1 MNVCFDAHSPSS
13 PLCTCRMGK
22 AEAVSY
28 CSYRI
33 SLALAPE
40 HSTAFIHKLCTVFLV
55 RKHSFLPALGD
66 KIAALPHFKEGSR
79 CQILMKT
86 HFT

>member
-1 MNVCFDAHSPSS
+1 MNVCFDSHSPSS
-13 PLCTCRMGK
+13 PLCIRRMGR

-40 HSTAFIHKLCTVFLV
+40 HSTAFTHKLCIAFLV
-55 RKHSFLPALGD
+55 RKHSFLPALVD
-66 KIAALPHFKEGSR
+66 KIAAVPHFKEGSR
-79 CQILMKT
+79 CQILMKI